1 MDWSDYPLGTKAHAV
16 MGGYWIKVER
26 GWKWCNGDTFPT
38 PGADVLR
45 IELPDKVKENS
56 MRDIKFRAWDKKRK
70 RMYQVL
76 HLHLDSREEVWA
88 TVKGFDIIEQK
99 DIHIRIQPKYIELM
113 QYTGLND
120 KNGKEIYEGDIV
132 KYFGK
137 WKGGNAVPPDFMP
150 HRISWV
156 MGGFHAIPMDIHTA
170 VSSHATNW
178 KGVGHTD
185 CEIIGN
191 IYENP
196 ELLGKGG

>member
-1 MDWSDYPLGTKAHAV
+1 MAWSDYPLGTKAHAV

-70 RMYQVL
+70 IILQVGSIDWTKR
-76 HLHLDSREEVWA
+76 HRIEEVWCA
-88 TVKGFDIIEQK
+88 GDKSSLLGED
-99 DIHIRIQPKYIELM
+99 IELM

-196 ELLGKGG
+196 ELLSKGG

>member
-1 MDWSDYPLGTKAHAV
+1 MRTLSFW
-16 MGGYWIKVER
+16 
-26 GWKWCNGDTFPT
+26 
-38 PGADVLR
+38 
-45 IELPDKVKENS
+45 VKENS

-70 RMYQVL
+70 IILQVGSIDWTKR
-76 HLHLDSREEVWA
+76 HRIEEVWCA
-88 TVKGFDIIEQK
+88 GDKSSLLGED
-99 DIHIRIQPKYIELM
+99 IELM

-196 ELLGKGG
+196 ELLSKGG